1 MYVFYLGAAIRPSGC
16 HAATQLRRSMVFQ
29 GYWGVDF
36 VARITNVQSSV
47 PLVAQTPLVSSIVLP
62 SILDT
67 PTMTLRLSHG
77 SAPFNGFPGLPP
89 CTR

>member
-1 MYVFYLGAAIRPSGC
+1 VKRRYRLSGADQAGGRFTMYVFYLGAAIRPSGC

-62 SILDT
+62 VYWI
-67 PTMTLRLSHG
+67 PRL
-77 SAPFNGFPGLPP
+77 
-89 CTR
+89 